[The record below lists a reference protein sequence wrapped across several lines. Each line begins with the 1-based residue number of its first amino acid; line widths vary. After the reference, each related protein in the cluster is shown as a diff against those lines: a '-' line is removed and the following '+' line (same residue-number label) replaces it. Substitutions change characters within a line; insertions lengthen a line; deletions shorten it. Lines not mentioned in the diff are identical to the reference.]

1 MNRNLVHYTLV
12 LPKFFLYTN
21 NEYGN
26 GDINYKKKKLFAK
39 ILRKFYA
46 RYM

>member
-1 MNRNLVHYTLV
+1 MIRNLVHYTLV

-21 NEYGN
+21 YEYEN
-26 GDINYKKKKLFAK
+26 GDINYKKNVVAK